1 MRSDAI
7 DQMISLAFLPVTVIN
22 TAELLALFIL
32 NLAQS
37 PQTHPHLVE
46 PKIVEGLLNVCTL
59 KCKQIREQ
67 QPAQGQAHQYD
78 PRAAKA
84 LQ

>member
-7 DQMISLAFLPVTVIN
+7 DQMISLAFLPISVIN

-46 PKIVEGLLNVCTL
+46 PKIVEGLLDVCVL
-59 KCKQIREQ
+59 KCKLINEQ
-67 QPAQGQAHQYD
+67 APAQGQAHRSD